1 MPLEIERKFLVRDSS
16 WKNDGLRHVH
26 FCQGYIKTDP
36 ARHITV
42 RIRLAGEHAF
52 LTLKGPA
59 HGLGRSEFEYEI
71 PVGDAEQMLA
81 EFVPGGKVEKIR
93 YYLPSPDGI
102 WEIDEYLGDNEGL
115 VTAELELKNEHAAFE
130 RPSWLGSEVTG
141 IPRYLNSMLAVYP
154 WKLWP
159 PSERN

>member
-1 MPLEIERKFLVRDSS
+1 MPLEIERKFLVRDPS
-16 WKNDGLRHVH
+16 WKRADLRHVRL
-26 FCQGYIKTDP
+26 CQGYIKTDP

-42 RIRLAGEHAF
+42 RIRLAGEKAF

-59 HGLGRSEFEYEI
+59 HGAARSEFEYEI
-71 PVGDAEQMLA
+71 PPEEAEQMLA
-81 EFVPGGKVEKIR
+81 EFVPHGKVEKIR
-93 YYLPSPDGI
+93 YFLPSPDGT

-115 VTAELELKNEHAAFE
+115 VTAELELPSADASFE
-130 RPSWLGSEVTG
+130 RPTWLGSEVTA

-159 PSERN
+159 PSERV

>member
-1 MPLEIERKFLVRDSS
+1 MPLEIERKFLVRDRS
-16 WKNDGLRHVH
+16 WKRDGLRCVH
-26 FCQGYIKTDP
+26 FYQGYVKTDP

-42 RIRLAGEHAF
+42 RIRLAGDQAF

-59 HGLGRSEFEYEI
+59 HGIARSEFEYEI
-71 PVGDAEQMLA
+71 PADDARRMLD
-81 EFVPGGKVEKIR
+81 EFIPDGKIEKIR
-93 YYLPSPDGI
+93 YFLPCPDGV

-115 VTAELELKNEHAAFE
+115 VTAELELKDEHDGFE
-130 RPSWLGSEVTG
+130 RPAWLGSEVTG